1 MKVTLLDHTLYPEKV
16 IGHEAA
22 ICYDGKLD
30 EESCIKRAI
39 NCKDRG
45 HLSTLRFAYATFNVS
60 GISRVCSHQLV
71 RLAHGGILQRS
82 QRYCKETDIS
92 YVTPNLACLDHD
104 MKLMWAHI
112 QKQASLLY
120 AASLEQGMKKE
131 DARYIL
137 PQGCETEL
145 NVCLNYQGWTDFI
158 AARTDKA
165 AQWEIRDVAVE
176 IKRQLGCIAPN
187 IFGGNYEYNKSH
199 QPLAQN
205 SQSRTISR

>member
-1 MKVTLLDHTLYPEKV
+1 MIVILLDHTLYPEKV
-16 IGHEAA
+16 IGQAAA

-82 QRYCKETDIS
+82 QRFCEETDIQYIKPES
-92 YVTPNLACLDHD
+92 LSSIPADLQRRWDTINILAEA
-104 MKLMWAHI
+104 M
-112 QKQASLLY
+112 Y
-120 AASLEQGMKKE
+120 ADATKHGMKKE
-131 DARYIL
+131 DSRYIL
-137 PQGCETEL
+137 PQGCTTEL
-145 NVCLNYQGWTDFI
+145 NICLNFQGWSDFLD
-158 AARTDKA
+158 ARTDKA

-187 IFGGNYEYNKSH
+187 IFGGNYEHN
-199 QPLAQN
+199 
-205 SQSRTISR
+205 QSN